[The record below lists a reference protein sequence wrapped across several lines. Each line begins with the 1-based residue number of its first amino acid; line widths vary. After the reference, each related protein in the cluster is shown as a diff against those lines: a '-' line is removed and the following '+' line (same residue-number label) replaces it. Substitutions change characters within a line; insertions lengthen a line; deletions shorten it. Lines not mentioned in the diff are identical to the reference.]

1 MPLTTTGV
9 SVKIRTK
16 YTQNESSAIP
26 PSQVGQYTACVCR
39 QHKAN
44 SLFRTHTDIQLQNA
58 KNRRVGGLQTTRVVF
73 TCWQRGRQYYT
84 YVQNK
89 SGNIFMAQKFCSV
102 DPTPFIHSKPEY
114 KSRDSSV
121 GIVAGL
127 QTDDP
132 GVSNCRSVNG
142 SQCLHVHDKAVLA
155 TRRLAGRHSVMSQE
169 TWISND
175 TAVSTSNVALLNRIR
190 IHSVNREL
198 SI

>member
-1 MPLTTTGV
+1 MLYRRVQSASTQRV
-9 SVKIRTK
+9 FADSIR
-16 YTQNESSAIP
+16 Q
-26 PSQVGQYTACVCR
+26 TACSEHTR
-39 QHKAN
+39 TFN
-44 SLFRTHTDIQLQNA
+44 FRTQRIDEW
-58 KNRRVGGLQTTRVVF
+58 VGCRLPAWCLHAGNEAVK
-73 TCWQRGRQYYT
+73 YYT
-84 YVQNK
+84 YMQNK
-89 SGNIFMAQKFCSV
+89 FGNTFMAQKLWSV
-102 DPTPFIHSKPEY
+102 DPSPFIHSKPEY

-169 TWISND
+169 TWISSD